1 MKKYL
6 YILLSVCLMTVSCN
20 DDISVYQDLVQE
32 GEPVE
37 FTLDFSVGNLQ
48 DKSIESRSGNDYTVN
63 NIYLF
68 IFEAKNGQPGML
80 KTKRFYNNTELN
92 ATISNDVH
100 SDNGT
105 SSSSMT
111 GYLNIST
118 TQGESFIY
126 AVANID
132 LTGASGEYNQ
142 TGIKTSLDNLQVG
155 NECFDDLNAISI
167 SYTTINNEILL
178 RTTPYYLMSGMYQV
192 PVNDKYTRKDQSC
205 IIGPN
210 GIVDDSGNNVA
221 NGRIRLYRMDAWID
235 FNINAAEGITFT
247 PTKYRMVNLPVKSRL
262 IVGANDITTES
273 SGDYV
278 DNLEREIALTDGK
291 YSFSFYMF
299 ENRKP
304 ITTEGQ
310 SLNPWTYTHREVTTN
325 DYEYVDENG
334 YVNPEFKYAPAD
346 ATYIEIEGHFS
357 GTTEKDPFS
366 NGKTQNPVSGTT
378 KYRIHLGD
386 FSGKDYSNF
395 NTLRNYHYTYN
406 VTIAGVDN
414 IIVEV
419 TTATDQDQT
428 ASGATGE
435 ILFQP
440 SANNFVLDAHF
451 EVKQFTIHKDDLK
464 DWNLN
469 NQEDGIKTDFA
480 YVTQTCYG
488 ESTGD
493 YTKNT
498 SDLDDIYWV
507 EFVRNEG
514 GANSGYL
521 AYTTGNKMNV
531 RELLKELH
539 DWKANGYKINDTQIE
554 SLTYTIFVDEY
565 YYTDDKI
572 KSLGGTGKGSKNW
585 KDFCNQPNRVMYI
598 GQRRKY
604 SQVSPSTLTESIC
617 FISQRSIQ
625 TIYNTNENTATAGL
639 YSAWG
644 TETVNETP
652 FVPKDDSS
660 LATSFLPQGDSEK
673 KNDRQNGYANQYKI
687 WTNMQTINADWS
699 TYINQASKEDNKMQ
713 TDYFKSIYACLQR
726 NRDENGN
733 GKIDAAE
740 LKWYLPAI
748 YQYGDLYLGELGI
761 EPEARQYYGK
771 STWTYD
777 VHMLSSTFENNAQYR
792 NLAEEGFAFS
802 NSDYDIKDKDGKV
815 NDIEKL
821 QLRCVRNL
829 GGDANSSF
837 YDEGGEAAKAQ
848 VTSYVKKSGNT
859 IKLDYLNDASK
870 RKTYRTDELP
880 AEHSHLSLDNN
891 VYNQFEYGSSFVVA
905 YADEVA
911 YGKRDANATNPNE
924 SILSGH
930 SSYGTGGWRA
940 PSQRE
945 LMILVFQGVFAQTA
959 GNALAATDIMHD
971 STDADGNAIK
981 VSGDTDESWILSRTA
996 FEWGG
1001 IMARREWITYP
1012 NNKWEP
1018 FTGEDHLGNEIDE
1031 TFAKHYWWRPDGQD
1045 PDNDGTYRYTYG
1057 TLLNGT
1063 TFGLKQLD
1071 NYALTKGRLLPVR
1084 DAQ

>member
-20 DDISVYQDLVQE
+20 DDISVYQGLVQE

-80 KTKRFYNNTELN
+80 KTKKFYNSTELN
-92 ATISNDVH
+92 ATIGNNVP
-100 SDNGT
+100 SDNGS

-111 GYLNIST
+111 GKLNIST

-132 LTGASGEYNQ
+132 LNGASGEYDQ
-142 TGIKTSLDNLQVG
+142 TDIKESLGKLQVG
-155 NECFDDLNAISI
+155 EECFKDLEAISI
-167 SYTTINNEILL
+167 SYGTINNEILL

-192 PVNDKYTRKDQSC
+192 PVNGKYTRKDQSC

-210 GIVDDSGNNVA
+210 GIVDDSGNKVD

-299 ENRKP
+299 ENRKNV
-304 ITTEGQ
+304 TEAGND
-310 SLNPWTYTHREVTTN
+310 LNSWEYTHREVTTN
-325 DYEYVDENG
+325 DYEYVDANG
-334 YVNPEFKYAPAD
+334 NYINPTFKYAPAD

-357 GTTEKDPFS
+357 GTTKEDPFS

-386 FSGKDYSNF
+386 FSNNDYSNF

-406 VTIAGVDN
+406 VTIAGVDK

-451 EVKQFTIHKDDLK
+451 EVKQFTVNISDLEG
-464 DWNLN
+464 WNLDNQN
-469 NQEDGIKTDFA
+469 NGIKTDFA

-493 YTKNT
+493 YTQKI
-498 SDLDDIYWV
+498 SELDDIYWV
-507 EFVRNEG
+507 EFVRNEN
-514 GANSGYL
+514 GADSGYL
-521 AYTTGNKMNV
+521 PYNTTGNKMNV

-539 DWKANGYKINDTQIE
+539 DWKKNGYKINDKKIE

-565 YYTDDKI
+565 YYTNDKI
-572 KSLGGTGKGSKNW
+572 TRLGGTGKGSMNW

-625 TIYNTNENTATAGL
+625 TIYNTDTSLTELT
-639 YSAWG
+639 SAWG

-652 FVPKDDSS
+652 NVKKDDSGTINEV
-660 LATSFLPQGDSEK
+660 LASG
-673 KNDRQNGYANQYKI
+673 NNNRQNGYANQYDI
-687 WTNMQTINADWS
+687 WDKKMSIGSGGETSTGDEWS
-699 TYINQASKEDNKMQ
+699 THINQTNNKMASEE
-713 TDYFKSIYACLQR
+713 FKSIYACLLR
-726 NRDENGN
+726 NRDEDAN

-777 VHMLSSTFENNAQYR
+777 IHMLSSTFENNAQYR

-815 NDIEKL
+815 TNDIEKL

-829 GGDANSSF
+829 GGDASSSF

-848 VTSYVKKSGNT
+848 VTSYVKKLGNT
-859 IKLDYLNDASK
+859 INLDYLNDASK
-870 RKTYRTDELP
+870 RQTYRTNELP
-880 AEHSHLSLDNN
+880 AEHSHLSLHNN

-911 YGKRDANATNPNE
+911 YGKRNANATNPNE

-1012 NNKWEP
+1012 NTWEP
-1018 FTGEDHLGNEIDE
+1018 FTGKDHLGNEIN
-1031 TFAKHYWWRPDGQD
+1031 TNYYWWRPVGQD

-1084 DAQ
+1084 DVQ

>member
-1 MKKYL
+1 MM
-6 YILLSVCLMTVSCN
+6 VASCN
-20 DDISVYQDLVQE
+20 DDVSVYQGLVQE

-80 KTKRFYNNTELN
+80 KTKSFYNSTELN
-92 ATISNDVH
+92 ATIGNVP

-111 GYLNIST
+111 GNLNIST

-132 LTGASGEYNQ
+132 LAGASGEYNQ
-142 TGIKTSLDNLQVG
+142 TSIKTSLDNLQVG

-167 SYTTINNEILL
+167 SYRTINNEILL

-192 PVNDKYTRKDQSC
+192 PVNGKYTRNNQSC

-210 GIVDDSGNNVA
+210 GIVDDSGNKVD
-221 NGRIRLYRMDAWID
+221 NGRIRLYRMDAWVD
-235 FNINAAEGITFT
+235 FNINTAEGITFT

-273 SGDYV
+273 SDDYV

-299 ENRKP
+299 ENRKNV
-304 ITTEGQ
+304 TEAGNNL
-310 SLNPWTYTHREVTTN
+310 SSWEYTHREVTTN

-346 ATYIEIEGHFS
+346 ATYIEIEGEFS
-357 GTTEKDPFS
+357 GTTKHPF
-366 NGKTQNPVSGTT
+366 NGDGKIEENEATTNHPVSGTT

-386 FSGKDYSNF
+386 FSNKDYSNF

-406 VTIAGVDN
+406 VTIAGVDK

-419 TTATDQDQT
+419 QTKTTDQDET

-451 EVKQFTIHKDDLK
+451 EVKQFTVNISDLEG
-464 DWNLN
+464 WNLDNQN
-469 NQEDGIKTDFA
+469 NGIKTDFA

-493 YTKNT
+493 YTQKI
-498 SDLDDIYWV
+498 SKLDDIYWV

-521 AYTTGNKMNV
+521 AYNTTGNKMNV
-531 RELLKELH
+531 RELLTELH
-539 DWKANGYKINDTQIE
+539 DWKAAYDEAINNNS
-554 SLTYTIFVDEY
+554 SLEGIDKSRTYTIFVDEY
-565 YYTDDKI
+565 YYTNDKI
-572 KSLGGTGKGSKNW
+572 TKLGGTGKGSKNW

-625 TIYNTNENTATAGL
+625 TIYNTNENTATASL

-644 TETVNETP
+644 AETVNET
-652 FVPKDDSS
+652 KEIANDDSS
-660 LATSFLPQGDSEK
+660 LGSGLLPQTGDNAK
-673 KNDRQNGYANQYKI
+673 KNDRQNGYANQYDI
-687 WTNMQTINADWS
+687 WTKMMSLGTATWS
-699 TYINQASKEDNKMQ
+699 TYINSSTNEMYDTTDNN
-713 TDYFKSIYACLQR
+713 YRKSIYACLLR
-726 NRDENGN
+726 NRDENAD
-733 GKIDAAE
+733 GKIDGAE

-761 EPEARQYYGK
+761 VPEARQYYGDGTDK
-771 STWTYD
+771 WTYN
-777 VHMLSSTFENNAQYR
+777 VHMLSSSFDNNAQYR

-802 NSDYDIKDKDGKV
+802 NANYDIDVDKNGVID
-815 NDIEKL
+815 DIEFL
-821 QLRCVRNL
+821 QIRCIRNL

-837 YDEGGEAAKAQ
+837 YDNGGVDAKKA
-848 VTSYVKKSGNT
+848 VTSYVQRSGNT
-859 IKLDYLNDASK
+859 INLDYLNDASK

-880 AEHSHLSLDNN
+880 AEHSHLSLDNGL
-891 VYNQFEYGSSFVVA
+891 YNKFEYGTTSIDKVW
-905 YADEVA
+905 ADEVS
-911 YGKRDANATNPNE
+911 YGDRNATNTNPYA
-924 SILSGH
+924 SIIKNNDNYKAGI
-930 SSYGTGGWRA
+930 GWRA

-945 LMILVFQGVFAQTA
+945 LMILVFQGIFS
-959 GNALAATDIMHD
+959 GF
-971 STDADGNAIK
+971 NAIDDAK
-981 VSGDTDESWILSRTA
+981 TTGYNEAWFLSRTV

-1001 IMARREWITYP
+1001 IMARRSWIGYPTEWGASSETVNGETINY
-1012 NNKWEP
+1012 
-1018 FTGEDHLGNEIDE
+1018 FTDHYYR
-1031 TFAKHYWWRPDGQD
+1031 KHSGDD
-1045 PDNDGTYRYTYG
+1045 PDKDGSYRYSYG
-1057 TLLNGT
+1057 IITNGT
-1063 TFGLKQLD
+1063 TFGLKQWA
-1071 NYALTKGRLLPVR
+1071 NYTTETGRLLPVR
-1084 DAQ
+1084 DVQ

>member
-92 ATISNDVH
+92 ATISKDVS
-100 SDNGT
+100 SDNGS

-111 GYLNIST
+111 GKLNIST

-132 LTGASGEYNQ
+132 LAGASGEYNQ

-167 SYTTINNEILL
+167 SYGTINNEILL

-192 PVNDKYTRKDQSC
+192 PVNGKYTRNNQSC

-210 GIVDDSGNNVA
+210 GIVDEVD
-221 NGRIRLYRMDAWID
+221 NGRIRLYRMDAWVD
-235 FNINAAEGITFT
+235 FNINTAEGITFT
-247 PTKYRMVNLPVKSRL
+247 PTKYRVVNLPVKSRL

-299 ENRKP
+299 ENRKNV
-304 ITTEGQ
+304 TEAGNNL
-310 SLNPWTYTHREVTTN
+310 SSWEYTHREVTTN
-325 DYEYVDENG
+325 DYEYVDANG
-334 YVNPEFKYAPAD
+334 NYINPTFKYAPAD

-366 NGKTQNPVSGTT
+366 NGKTENPVSGTT

-488 ESTGD
+488 ESSGD
-493 YTKNT
+493 YTQKT
-498 SDLDDIYWV
+498 SELDDIYWV

-521 AYTTGNKMNV
+521 PYNTTGKKMNV
-531 RELLKELH
+531 RDLLKELH
-539 DWKANGYKINDTQIE
+539 DWKKNGYKINDKEIA

-565 YYTDDKI
+565 YYTDNKI
-572 KSLGGTGKGSKNW
+572 TKLGGTGKGSKNW

-625 TIYNTNENTATAGL
+625 TIYNTNENTATATL

-644 TETVNETP
+644 AETVNETREIAN
-652 FVPKDDSS
+652 DDSGTINDA
-660 LATSFLPQGDSEK
+660 LTDG
-673 KNDRQNGYANQYKI
+673 KNDRQNGYANQYDI
-687 WTNMQTINADWS
+687 WTTKMTLGTATWS
-699 TYINQASKEDNKMQ
+699 TYINSSTNEMFNTTGKE
-713 TDYFKSIYACLQR
+713 YRKSIYACLLR
-726 NRDENGN
+726 NRDENAD
-733 GKIDAAE
+733 GKIDGAE

-761 EPEARQYYGK
+761 VPEARQYYGDG
-771 STWTYD
+771 TNGWTYN
-777 VHMLSSTFENNAQYR
+777 VHMLSSSFDDNAQYR

-802 NSDYDIKDKDGKV
+802 NSSYDIDVDEDGKID
-815 NDIEKL
+815 DIEFL
-821 QLRCVRNL
+821 QIRCVRNL

-837 YDEGGEAAKAQ
+837 YDNGGEAAQNA

-859 IKLDYLNDASK
+859 INLDYLNDASK

-880 AEHSHLSLDNN
+880 AEHSHLSLDNGL
-891 VYNQFEYGSSFVVA
+891 YNKFEYGTTSIDEVW
-905 YADEVA
+905 ADEVS
-911 YGKRDANATNPNE
+911 YGARNATNTNPYA
-924 SILSGH
+924 SIIKNNDNYKSGI
-930 SSYGTGGWRA
+930 GWRA

-945 LMILVFQGVFAQTA
+945 LMILVFQGIFSSFNAIDNAQTNEYNEA
-959 GNALAATDIMHD
+959 
-971 STDADGNAIK
+971 
-981 VSGDTDESWILSRTA
+981 WFLSRTV

-1001 IMARREWITYP
+1001 IMARRSWIGYPTEWGASSETVNGETINY
-1012 NNKWEP
+1012 
-1018 FTGEDHLGNEIDE
+1018 FTDHYYR
-1031 TFAKHYWWRPDGQD
+1031 KHSGDD
-1045 PDNDGTYRYTYG
+1045 PDKDGSYRYSYG
-1057 TLLNGT
+1057 IITNGT
-1063 TFGLKQLD
+1063 TFGLKQWA
-1071 NYALTKGRLLPVR
+1071 NYTTEKGRLLPVR
-1084 DAQ
+1084 DVQ

>member
-80 KTKRFYNNTELN
+80 KTKKFYNSTELN
-92 ATISNDVH
+92 ATIGNNVP
-100 SDNGT
+100 SDNGS

-111 GYLNIST
+111 GKLNIST

-132 LTGASGEYNQ
+132 LNGASGEYDQ
-142 TGIKTSLDNLQVG
+142 TDIKESLGKLQVG
-155 NECFDDLNAISI
+155 EECFKDLEAISI
-167 SYTTINNEILL
+167 SYGTINNEILL

-192 PVNDKYTRKDQSC
+192 PVNGKYTRKDQSC

-210 GIVDDSGNNVA
+210 GIVDDSGNKVD

-299 ENRKP
+299 ENRKNV
-304 ITTEGQ
+304 TEAGND
-310 SLNPWTYTHREVTTN
+310 LNSWEYTHREVTTN
-325 DYEYVDENG
+325 DYEYVDANG
-334 YVNPEFKYAPAD
+334 NYINPTFKYAPAD

-357 GTTEKDPFS
+357 GTTKEDPFS

-386 FSGKDYSNF
+386 FSNNDYSNF

-406 VTIAGVDN
+406 VTIAGVDK

-451 EVKQFTIHKDDLK
+451 EVKQFTVNISDLEG
-464 DWNLN
+464 WNLDNQN
-469 NQEDGIKTDFA
+469 NGIKTDFA

-493 YTKNT
+493 YTQKI
-498 SDLDDIYWV
+498 SELDDIYWV
-507 EFVRNEG
+507 EFVRNEN
-514 GANSGYL
+514 GADSGYL
-521 AYTTGNKMNV
+521 PYNTTGNKMNV

-539 DWKANGYKINDTQIE
+539 DWKKNGYKINDKKIE

-565 YYTDDKI
+565 YYTNDKI
-572 KSLGGTGKGSKNW
+572 TKLGGTGKGSMNW

-625 TIYNTNENTATAGL
+625 TIYNTDTSLTELT
-639 YSAWG
+639 SAWG

-652 FVPKDDSS
+652 NVKKDDSGTINEV
-660 LATSFLPQGDSEK
+660 LASG
-673 KNDRQNGYANQYKI
+673 NNNRQNGYANQYDI
-687 WTNMQTINADWS
+687 WDKKMSIGSGGETSTGDEWS
-699 TYINQASKEDNKMQ
+699 THINQTNNKMASEE
-713 TDYFKSIYACLQR
+713 FKSIYACLLR
-726 NRDENGN
+726 NRDEDAN

-777 VHMLSSTFENNAQYR
+777 IHMLSSTFENNAQYR

-815 NDIEKL
+815 TNDIEKL

-829 GGDANSSF
+829 GGDASSSF

-848 VTSYVKKSGNT
+848 VTSYVKKLGNT
-859 IKLDYLNDASK
+859 INLDYLNDASK
-870 RKTYRTDELP
+870 RQTYRTNELP
-880 AEHSHLSLDNN
+880 AEHSHLSLHNN

-911 YGKRDANATNPNE
+911 YGKRNANATNPNE

-981 VSGDTDESWILSRTA
+981 VSDDTDESWILSRTA

-1012 NNKWEP
+1012 NTWEP
-1018 FTGEDHLGNEIDE
+1018 FTGKDHLGNEIN
-1031 TFAKHYWWRPDGQD
+1031 TNYYWWRPVGQD

-1084 DAQ
+1084 DVQ

>member
-1 MKKYL
+1 M
-6 YILLSVCLMTVSCN
+6 MAASCN
-20 DDISVYQDLVQE
+20 DDVSVYHGLVQE

-80 KTKRFYNNTELN
+80 KTKKFYNSTELN
-92 ATISNDVH
+92 ATIGNNVP
-100 SDNGT
+100 SDNGS

-111 GYLNIST
+111 GKLNIST

-132 LTGASGEYNQ
+132 LNGASGEYDQ
-142 TGIKTSLDNLQVG
+142 TDIKESLGKLQVG
-155 NECFDDLNAISI
+155 EECFKDLEAISI
-167 SYTTINNEILL
+167 SYGTINNEILL

-192 PVNDKYTRKDQSC
+192 PVNGKYTRKDQSC

-210 GIVDDSGNNVA
+210 GIVDDSGNKVD

-299 ENRKP
+299 ENRKNV
-304 ITTEGQ
+304 TEAGND
-310 SLNPWTYTHREVTTN
+310 LNSWEYTHREVTTN
-325 DYEYVDENG
+325 DYEYVDANG
-334 YVNPEFKYAPAD
+334 NYINPTFKYAPAD

-357 GTTEKDPFS
+357 GTTKEDPFS

-386 FSGKDYSNF
+386 FSNNDYSNF

-406 VTIAGVDN
+406 VTIAGVDK

-451 EVKQFTIHKDDLK
+451 EVKQFTVNISDLEG
-464 DWNLN
+464 WNLDNQN
-469 NQEDGIKTDFA
+469 NGIKTDFA

-493 YTKNT
+493 YTQKI
-498 SDLDDIYWV
+498 SELDDIYWV
-507 EFVRNEG
+507 EFVRNEN
-514 GANSGYL
+514 GADSGYL
-521 AYTTGNKMNV
+521 PYNTTGNKMNV

-539 DWKANGYKINDTQIE
+539 DWKKNGYKINDKKIE

-565 YYTDDKI
+565 YYTNDKI
-572 KSLGGTGKGSKNW
+572 TKLGGTGKGSMNW

-625 TIYNTNENTATAGL
+625 TIYNTDTSLTELT
-639 YSAWG
+639 SAWG

-652 FVPKDDSS
+652 NVKKDDSGTINEV
-660 LATSFLPQGDSEK
+660 LASG
-673 KNDRQNGYANQYKI
+673 NNNRQNGYANQYDI
-687 WTNMQTINADWS
+687 WDKKMSIGSGGETSTGDEWS
-699 TYINQASKEDNKMQ
+699 THINQTNNKMASEE
-713 TDYFKSIYACLQR
+713 FKSIYACLLR
-726 NRDENGN
+726 NRDEDAN

-777 VHMLSSTFENNAQYR
+777 IHMLSSTFENNAQYR

-815 NDIEKL
+815 TNDIEKL

-829 GGDANSSF
+829 GGDASSSF

-848 VTSYVKKSGNT
+848 VTSYVKKLGNT
-859 IKLDYLNDASK
+859 INLDYLNDASK
-870 RKTYRTDELP
+870 RQTYRTNELP
-880 AEHSHLSLDNN
+880 AEHSHLSLHNN

-911 YGKRDANATNPNE
+911 YGKRNANATNPNE

-981 VSGDTDESWILSRTA
+981 VSDDTDESWILSRTA

-1012 NNKWEP
+1012 NTWEP
-1018 FTGEDHLGNEIDE
+1018 FTGKDHLGNEIN
-1031 TFAKHYWWRPDGQD
+1031 TNYYWWRPVGQD

-1084 DAQ
+1084 DVQ